1 MAIMDWCS
9 DIGRIKGVDQYVLVD
24 HRGNVMIHDMAEAEF
39 ENVAEVVWSCG
50 RNLSVLGRKNFK
62 YAAFLRKNKN
72 DFLIF
77 PVGKYYLGVVER
89 KGCVTAEVADAI
101 MDFLD
106 TRLGK
111 RG

>member
-1 MAIMDWCS
+1 MALMDWCS

-24 HRGNVMIHDMAEAEF
+24 NRGNIMIHDMTEF

-50 RNLSVLGRKNFK
+50 RSLSVLGKKKFK
-62 YAAFLRKNKN
+62 YAVFLRKNKN

-77 PVGKYYLGVVER
+77 PVGRYYLGVVER
-89 KGCVTAEVADAI
+89 KGCVTAEVADAV
-101 MDFLD
+101 MDFLN

>member
-1 MAIMDWCS
+1 MVLMDCFS

-24 HRGNVMIHDMAEAEF
+24 NRGNIMIHDMTEF
-39 ENVAEVVWSCG
+39 ETVAEVVWSCG
-50 RNLSVLGRKNFK
+50 RSLSVLGKNKFK

-89 KGCVTAEVADAI
+89 KGFVTDEVADAV
-101 MDFLD
+101 MDFLN
-106 TRLGK
+106 TRFDEIG
-111 RG
+111 